1 MVLACYN
8 MSLPLAIAELEKVHL
23 SNKWCPE
30 KWSANWI
37 GCYSPELASYCVSE
51 SIVYIR
57 FR

>member
-8 MSLPLAIAELEKVHL
+8 MSLPLAFAELEKVRL
-23 SNKWCPE
+23 SNKWCLE

-37 GCYSPELASYCVSE
+37 GCYSPELASYCVSK
-51 SIVYIR
+51 SIIYIR